1 MARPA
6 WTAQCTNRKLIG
18 ELLPVRRRESHKGD
32 YGRVLLLCGSEGLT
46 GAARLAGKGQR
57 SARAAALCISACRR
71 KSIRSSPQARGA
83 RSSFRSRADE
93 AGRLCMAAL
102 PCDYSAASRNG
113 RCAARPRSWPLGG
126 ADAAGAGSSF
136 HLPCAARSGRGRHKR
151 RCAAY
156 RCVARMCLSGR
167 AHAA

>member
-32 YGRVLLLCGSEGLT
+32 YGQSPSAL
-46 GAARLAGKGQR
+46 RLRGTDRRGKACGKGRTPHGQR
-57 SARAAALCISACRR
+57 PCVSRRAGENLSDHRRRRGERDRLSAPVRRGRAALH
-71 KSIRSSPQARGA
+71 G
-83 RSSFRSRADE
+83 RA
-93 AGRLCMAAL
+93 A
-102 PCDYSAASRNG
+102 CDYSAASRNG

-126 ADAAGAGSSF
+126 TDAAGAGGPF
-136 HLPCAARSGRGRHKR
+136 RLPCAARSGRGRHKR

-156 RCVARMCLSGR
+156 RCVAWMCLSGR
-167 AHAA
+167 AYAA